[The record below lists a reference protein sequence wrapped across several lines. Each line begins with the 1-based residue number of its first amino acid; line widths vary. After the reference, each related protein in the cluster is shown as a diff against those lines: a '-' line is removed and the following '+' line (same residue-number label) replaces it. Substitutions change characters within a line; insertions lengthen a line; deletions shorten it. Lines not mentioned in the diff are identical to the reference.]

1 MNWYSK
7 LFSNEEINSDKYQ
20 NIISE
25 IRSQYN
31 KHPEKLNEFAVFKED
46 LQDNNHM
53 LYFSPTSD
61 ENFLSIIN
69 RDLKAES
76 CEKPNL
82 NNAKLFL
89 GRYI

>member
-1 MNWYSK
+1 MKWHSK

-20 NIISE
+20 NVISG

-31 KHPEKLNEFAVFKED
+31 KNPEKLNEFAVFKEE
-46 LQDNNHM
+46 LENNNHK
-53 LYFSPTSD
+53 LFFSPTSD
-61 ENFLSIIN
+61 EKFLSIIN
-69 RDLKAES
+69 QDLEAEP
-76 CEKPNL
+76 CNKPNL